1 VFLTDLFLPWQT
13 LEACADN
20 IVHRTW
26 ARGEAVNLYYEGG
39 SVSIRG
45 TLFITPTV
53 VDYNLQFDSDHR
65 VLLITLG
72 AVVTEAS
79 AAAAYAAVQR
89 FIAAQGPFSGIT
101 DLSAVEKLSVST
113 DFVRSLAAM
122 DPMIPAGMSR
132 IAVAPRPSVYGISR
146 MFQILREGKGSYLE
160 VVHTLQEA
168 YALLGIKSPHF
179 KAIDS
184 TYQAGGR

>member
-1 VFLTDLFLPWQT
+1 V
-13 LEACADN
+13 
-20 IVHRTW
+20 W
-26 ARGEAVNLYYEGG
+26 ARGEAVNLYYEGRNL
-39 SVSIRG
+39 RG
-45 TLFITPTV
+45 TLFITPTL

-72 AVVTEAS
+72 EVVTEVS

-89 FIAAQGPFSGIT
+89 FIAAHGPFSGIT
-101 DLSAVEKLSVST
+101 DLSAVEKLSVSA

-132 IAVAPRPSVYGISR
+132 IAVAPRPAVYGISR

-168 YALLGIKSPHF
+168 YALLGLKSPHF

-184 TYQAGGR
+184 TDQAGGR